1 MAAAVEALLGSDGPL
16 AQALPGFQPRLC
28 QQQMA
33 VAVSEAI
40 ADRAA
45 LVVEAGT
52 GTGKTFAYLLPALV
66 GGVRTLVST
75 GTKALQDQLF
85 HRDLPRLLDA
95 LNLRP
100 KVALLKGRANYLCLH
115 RLQIAESEGAFAR
128 REEILQ
134 LRQIKAWAA
143 KTREGDRAELSSV
156 PEDAPIWA
164 QATSTTDNCLGAD
177 CPFLEECHVVR
188 ARRKAQAADLVVI
201 NHHLLFADMALKQE
215 GFAELLPG
223 AELIVLDEAHQMVAT
238 ATQFFG
244 ISLTARQLIDL
255 GRDSL
260 REAGEVSGA
269 LAALRTPVEFLE
281 QSVRMLR
288 LALEAVPIRGA
299 WQELTEQYEVM
310 DALGELGRSMDTLA
324 AALKELAEASP
335 GLEHCAL
342 RAEEILA
349 RLQMLTDDRPA
360 APVDVAPEH
369 AAPPIERVRWYEC
382 RGRGFALNST
392 PLEVAAQL
400 RAFRAHSG
408 SAWVLASAT
417 LAVGDN
423 FDHYLAASGFDD
435 ARTLRLDSPFDY
447 ASQALLLLPQ
457 NLPEPNTP
465 GHTQAV
471 VQLALPLI
479 EAAGGRCFLL
489 FTSHR
494 ALREAA
500 DRLRGALSF
509 PLFVQGEAPR
519 HQLLED
525 FRNAGNGVLLGAA
538 SFWEGVDVRG
548 DALSLVIIDRLPFA
562 QPDDP
567 LARARANALSRRGL
581 SPFRDLSL
589 PEAVLSLKQGAG
601 RLIRDVDDHG
611 VLVLCDPRLRSKS
624 YGRVFLDSLPPMR
637 RTVALD
643 DAVRFFRELRG
654 AGESEAP
661 GVKGPGLRAQGPEER
676 GPRE

>member
-1 MAAAVEALLGSDGPL
+1 MSSARIEMAAAVESLLGSDGPL
-16 AQALPGFQPRLC
+16 AQALPGFQPRDC

-85 HRDLPRLLDA
+85 HRDLPRLLAA
-95 LNLRP
+95 LKLTP

-115 RLQIAESEGAFAR
+115 RLDIAGNDGMIQR
-128 REEILQ
+128 REELQQ
-134 LRQIKAWAA
+134 LRQIRAWAA

-164 QATSTTDNCLGAD
+164 QATSTSDNCIGAE

-244 ISLTARQLIDL
+244 ISLTARQLIEL

-260 REAGEVSGA
+260 REAGEISGA
-269 LAALRTPVEFLE
+269 LAALRSPIDFLE
-281 QSVRMLR
+281 QAVRVLR
-288 LALEAVPIRGA
+288 LALESVPTRGA
-299 WQELTEQYEVM
+299 WQELTEQYQVT
-310 DALGELGRSMDTLA
+310 DALTELGRAVETLE
-324 AALKELAEASP
+324 AALKELEDASP
-335 GLEHCAL
+335 GMESCAV
-342 RAEEILA
+342 RAEQLAA
-349 RLQMLTDDRPA
+349 RLQMLLSDDSTMA
-360 APVDVAPEH
+360 VDLPTPEH
-369 AAPPIERVRWYEC
+369 AVAPIERVRWYEC

-400 RAFRAHSG
+400 RAFRANSG
-408 SAWVLASAT
+408 AAWVLTSAT
-417 LAVGDN
+417 LAVGER
-423 FDHYLAASGFDD
+423 FDHYLTASGFDD
-435 ARTLRLDSPFDY
+435 ARTLQLDSPFDY
-447 ASQALLLLPQ
+447 PNQAMLLLPQ
-457 NLPEPNTP
+457 NLPEPNSP

-471 VQLALPLI
+471 VQLSLPLI
-479 EAAGGRCFLL
+479 RASGGRCFLL

-500 DRLRGALSF
+500 DRLRGALEF

-525 FRNAGNGVLLGAA
+525 FRASGNGVLLGAA

-548 DALSLVIIDRLPFA
+548 EALSLVIIDRLPFA

-589 PEAVLSLKQGAG
+589 PEAVLALKQGAG
-601 RLIRDVDDHG
+601 RLIRDVDDRG

-624 YGRVFLDSLPPMR
+624 YGRVFLDSLPPMH
-637 RTVALD
+637 RTAALD
-643 DAVRFFRELRG
+643 EAVHFLRSLRV
-654 AGESEAP
+654 ESSQEQA
-661 GVKGPGLRAQGPEER
+661 E
-676 GPRE
+676 